1 MIKIQYFVNAIRSLG
16 LQSIMKAK
24 QGHPGMVI
32 SAAPI
37 NYAVYVEC
45 INISSENPKWINR
58 DRFVLSAGH
67 GSMSLYPIFHFARLI
82 DLDKFQNFRQKISGL
97 PGHPENVNNPYIEA
111 TTGPLGQGIANAVGM
126 AIAEAFLEEKYKKL
140 EGLINH
146 YTFAVVGD
154 GDLQE
159 GISYEAMSLAGKLNL
174 EKLIVLHDSNNY
186 QLETSVKTV
195 NIENLELRVTSMNWN
210 YITCTNDP
218 HTIIRALKDAKKINN
233 KKPTFIEVK
242 TEIGEGLS
250 FANSSKAHGGSITE
264 KEMALFNSHFQCNFD
279 NWNFDAKI
287 YYHFFKNITEKGNFE
302 YNNWKKLLEVY
313 KKQYPELTNE
323 FLQQINNNEVDIRS
337 IINSKELPK
346 NKATRVVAGW
356 IMNKLNEQNIKNILV
371 LSPDVSKSTNI
382 LTNTKYFNDNK
393 QSNMIMNGV
402 REFSMMAIQNGIQL
416 HGGFKSI
423 SSVFLAFSD
432 YLKSALRVACISEI
446 DPIVVFT
453 HDSIAIGA
461 DGPTHQPIEQIGTL
475 RSIPKNNV
483 YRPCDEKETLAA
495 FIDAFSNN
503 KKNNFPTSIILSR
516 QNLLSLENTNIDK
529 TINQGGYSV
538 FNNSIDNDITIC
550 ASGSEVQLAIKIT
563 SFLKDNFN
571 ITTNVISVPNLEKFI
586 NNKDINDQIKSKY
599 GLVSIEASNDSNWY
613 KLGVLVNNYCNIS
626 VNQYGYSIDGE
637 ENYSYLGFN
646 VLNITTKIIN
656 TLFIDD
662 QDKLNKFKQF
672 SNN

>member
-1 MIKIQYFVNAIRSLG
+1 
-16 LQSIMKAK
+16 MKAK

-37 NYAVYVEC
+37 NYAVYVEG
-45 INISSENPKWINR
+45 INIASENPKWINR

-67 GSMSLYPIFHFARLI
+67 GSMSLYPILHFARLI
-82 DLDKFQNFRQKISGL
+82 ELDKFQDFRQKISGL
-97 PGHPENVNNPYIEA
+97 PGHPENAHNPYIEA
-111 TTGPLGQGIANAVGM
+111 TTGPLGQGLANAVGM
-126 AIAEAFLEEKYKKL
+126 AIAEAYLEEKYKKL

-146 YTFAVVGD
+146 HTFAVVGD

-174 EKLIVLHDSNNY
+174 QKLIVLHDSNSY

-210 YITCTNDP
+210 YISCSNDP
-218 HTIIRALKDAKKINN
+218 HAIIRAIKDAKKSNN

-250 FANSSKAHGGSITE
+250 FASSSNAHGGNITE
-264 KEMALFNSHFQCNFD
+264 KEMELFNSHFQCNFD
-279 NWNFDAKI
+279 NWNFDAKV
-287 YYHFFKNITEKGNFE
+287 YYHFFKNVTEKGNFE
-302 YNNWKKLLEVY
+302 YKNWTQLLETY
-313 KKQYPELTNE
+313 KEQYPELTKE
-323 FLQQINNNEVDIRS
+323 FLQYVDSDVVDIRS
-337 IINSKELPK
+337 LINTDELPK

-356 IMNKLNEQNIKNILV
+356 IMDKLNEQNIKNILV

-382 LTNTKYFNDNK
+382 AVGKKYFNDSR

-416 HGGFKSI
+416 HGGLKSV

-446 DPIVVFT
+446 NPIIVFT
-453 HDSIAIGA
+453 HDSIAVGA
-461 DGPTHQPIEQIGTL
+461 DGPTHQPIEQVGTL
-475 RSIPKNNV
+475 RSIPRNNV
-483 YRPCDEKETLAA
+483 YRPCDEKETFAA
-495 FIDAFSNN
+495 FIDAFKNSQ
-503 KKNNFPTSIILSR
+503 NNFPTSIVLSR
-516 QNLLSLENTNIDK
+516 QNLMSLENTDIDK

-538 FNNSIDNDITIC
+538 FTNANDCDIAIC
-550 ASGSEVQLAIKIT
+550 ASGSEVELAIKVAN
-563 SFLKDNFN
+563 FLKENFN

-586 NNKDINDQIKSKY
+586 NNENVKNEIQSKY

-613 KLGVLVNNYCNIS
+613 RLGVLVDNYCNIG
-626 VNQYGYSIDGE
+626 VNQYGYSIDGN

-646 VLNITTKIIN
+646 ELSIADKIIN
-656 TLFIDD
+656 TLFSKD
-662 QDKLNKFKQF
+662 QDKLDKIKKLLTN
-672 SNN
+672 